1 MCVSVCVGPLCRG
14 RTACRSGYR
23 PSGGVAKRWG
33 AGIEAR
39 VTGELVPFC
48 CGARG
53 THAAVRVKSPFLNS
67 CRLQNK
73 AQVVVRNSPVT
84 HRNTSLCAVC
94 LLGEQ
99 PHRVRRRENRQ
110 NRPQVAKVKFRVCV
124 CVCVCGAPLPW
135 ANGLPV
141 RLPPFRRRGKE
152 VRGRYRG
159 QGDWRIGAFLLRR
172 QRPLTQR

>member
-1 MCVSVCVGPLCRG
+1 VCVSVCVGPLCRG

-53 THAAVRVKSPFLNS
+53 THAAVVQARVKSPFLNS

-99 PHRVRRRENRQ
+99 PQGSTTRKSSKSPPSCQ
-110 NRPQVAKVKFRVCV
+110 GQISSVCV
-124 CVCVCGAPLPW
+124 CLCVCVGPLC
-135 ANGLPV
+135 
-141 RLPPFRRRGKE
+141 
-152 VRGRYRG
+152 RGRTACRSGYRPSG
-159 QGDWRIGAFLLRR
+159 GVAKR
-172 QRPLTQR
+172 

>member
-23 PSGGVAKRWG
+23 PSGGVAKRCG
-33 AGIEAR
+33 AGLEAR

-53 THAAVRVKSPFLNS
+53 THAAVVQARVKSPFLNS

-73 AQVVVRNSPVT
+73 DQVVVRNSPVT
-84 HRNTSLCAVC
+84 HQNTSLCAVC

-99 PHRVRRRENRQ
+99 PHRVRRREI
-110 NRPQVAKVKFRVCV
+110 AKIAPNSPSGQIWPSHFTFFPSPVCS
-124 CVCVCGAPLPW
+124 
-135 ANGLPV
+135 
-141 RLPPFRRRGKE
+141 K
-152 VRGRYRG
+152 
-159 QGDWRIGAFLLRR
+159 
-172 QRPLTQR
+172 